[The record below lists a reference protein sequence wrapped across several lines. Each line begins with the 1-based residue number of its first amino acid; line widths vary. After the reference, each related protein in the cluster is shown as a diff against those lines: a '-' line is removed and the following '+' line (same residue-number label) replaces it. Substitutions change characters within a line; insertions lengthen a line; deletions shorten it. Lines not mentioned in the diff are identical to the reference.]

1 MEKIKVLVRIRPF
14 LQNENSANTGLNID
28 SDATQKIEISKSLKK
43 FEATFDR
50 VLSQNSTQKDV
61 FNFVKPCMK
70 LIKQGIN
77 CTILAYGQTGSGK
90 TYTMFGGEWAMNDN
104 STDYNQRKKFNKDKY
119 NFILNEELMIDP
131 FSKTNGIIPN
141 LIMALFQAYGSYD
154 SNENNIIITCS
165 YIQIYNEK
173 VYDLLVDEEENVE
186 QKKSF
191 DLNTGVGK
199 QANEKPIKQKPLK
212 IKYDRKNGVTIE
224 GVNEIRTPSFYDIF
238 ELLRQ
243 GEINRKIRQTKRNE
257 MSSRSHTIFIINVQ
271 NLKTNVVSKIKLC
284 DLAGSERYDSKEYY
298 KKLHFDEM
306 VNINKSLLVL
316 GNVIH
321 ALGSN
326 NNLNMTDS
334 KTKKQKKIFAPYKD
348 SKLTQILEDSLGGN
362 SVTYLLATISPCD
375 ENFDE
380 TLSTLKFA
388 DRAHS
393 IMTKVS
399 MNKVS
404 NMDEGFKS
412 KEFSKICDELFQL
425 KQLLNIRRKRGT
437 LEPIQEELLKLK
449 DENTQ
454 LKKYLGGSSNIDRIR
469 ELMAENKNLKKE
481 IKNLNELNKNLKNEI
496 KNKPLVNQSE
506 DNNYN
511 NGSTNKKNNNT
522 NNNINSKINNN
533 TTKDIINNN
542 NTNNNNSTKE
552 NNALDNINLTNFDL
566 EKNDIIINDKKT
578 RNSKLNNGND
588 DFLNKNTQNTKKSLL
603 TVNDMITSK
612 NKDSTNNALNEYNK
626 FDIDDML
633 DSNENNNDNFYSKD
647 KNSFMK
653 NSKQSKNNVL
663 KESGQNIIYGMND
676 LNNKYKE
683 KEKNNYSNLYNDNSV
698 EELDNINYDELD
710 NELKEDNKNNNNN
723 NKETNSKLAKLKK
736 TTTPYER
743 LEILDQ
749 LEMENKKETEELL
762 ENMKNQNISQNLED
776 I

>member
-14 LQNENSANTGLNID
+14 LPNENSSNTGLNID
-28 SDATQKIEISKSLKK
+28 SDSTQKIEISKSLKK

-90 TYTMFGGEWAMNDN
+90 TYTMFGGEWAMNDK
-104 STDYNQRKKFNKDKY
+104 STDYDQRKNFNKDKY

-141 LIMALFQAYGSYD
+141 LIMALFQTYGSYD
-154 SNENNIIITCS
+154 SNDNNIIITCS
-165 YIQIYNEK
+165 YIQIYNER
-173 VYDLLVDEEENVE
+173 VYDLLVDEEELVE
-186 QKKSF
+186 QKKNF
-191 DLNTGVGK
+191 DLNTGLGK

-212 IKYDRKNGVTIE
+212 IKYDRKNGVSIE

-271 NLKTNVVSKIKLC
+271 NLKTNVISKIKLC

-326 NNLNMTDS
+326 NNLNMTDN

-399 MNKVS
+399 MNKLS
-404 NMDEGFKS
+404 NKDEGFKS

-454 LKKYLGGSSNIDRIR
+454 LKKYLGGSNNIDRIK
-469 ELMAENKNLKKE
+469 ELMAENKNLRKE

-496 KNKPLVNQSE
+496 KNKPLSNLSE
-506 DNNYN
+506 DNTYN
-511 NGSTNKKNNNT
+511 NGSSNKKN
-522 NNNINSKINNN
+522 
-533 TTKDIINNN
+533 D
-542 NTNNNNSTKE
+542 NSTKK
-552 NNALDNINLTNFDL
+552 NNVLNNKNPTNFNLDS
-566 EKNDIIINDKKT
+566 EDILLNDKKT
-578 RNSKLNNGND
+578 RNSKLNNGID
-588 DFLNKNTQNTKKSLL
+588 EFNKNNTQNTNKPLL
-603 TVNDMITSK
+603 TVNDILTGKS
-612 NKDSTNNALNEYNK
+612 KDSINNLHNDYNNNYNK
-626 FDIDDML
+626 YDIDDML
-633 DSNENNNDNFYSKD
+633 DSNMNENNNENYYSKD

-653 NSKQSKNNVL
+653 NSKQTKSNVL

-683 KEKNNYSNLYNDNSV
+683 KEKEKEKNNNSNLYNDNS
-698 EELDNINYDELD
+698 EDELNNINYDELD
-710 NELKEDNKNNNNN
+710 NELNEDNNNKNN
-723 NKETNSKLAKLKK
+723 NKETNPKLAKLKK

-749 LEMENKKETEELL
+749 LENEHRKETEELL
-762 ENMKNQNISQNLED
+762 ENMKNENISQNLED

>member
-14 LQNENSANTGLNID
+14 LPNENSSNTGLNID
-28 SDATQKIEISKSLKK
+28 SDSTQKIEISKSLKK

-90 TYTMFGGEWAMNDN
+90 TYTMFGGEWAMNDK
-104 STDYNQRKKFNKDKY
+104 STDYDQRKNFNKDKY

-141 LIMALFQAYGSYD
+141 LIMALFQTYGSYD
-154 SNENNIIITCS
+154 SNDNNIIITCS
-165 YIQIYNEK
+165 YIQIYNER
-173 VYDLLVDEEENVE
+173 VYDLLVDEEELVE
-186 QKKSF
+186 QKKNF
-191 DLNTGVGK
+191 DLNTGLGK

-212 IKYDRKNGVTIE
+212 IKYDRKNGVSIE

-271 NLKTNVVSKIKLC
+271 NLKTNVISKIKLC

-326 NNLNMTDS
+326 NNLNMTDN

-399 MNKVS
+399 MNKLS
-404 NMDEGFKS
+404 NKDEGFKS

-454 LKKYLGGSSNIDRIR
+454 LKKYLGGSNNIDRIK
-469 ELMAENKNLKKE
+469 ELMAENKNLRKE

-496 KNKPLVNQSE
+496 KNKPLSNLSE
-506 DNNYN
+506 DNTYN
-511 NGSTNKKNNNT
+511 NGSSNKKNDNSTKKNNAL
-522 NNNINSKINNN
+522 NNINP
-533 TTKDIINNN
+533 
-542 NTNNNNSTKE
+542 
-552 NNALDNINLTNFDL
+552 TNFNLDS
-566 EKNDIIINDKKT
+566 NDILLNDKKT
-578 RNSKLNNGND
+578 RNSKLNNGIDEFN
-588 DFLNKNTQNTKKSLL
+588 NNNTQNTNKPLL
-603 TVNDMITSK
+603 TVNDIITGKS
-612 NKDSTNNALNEYNK
+612 KDSINNAFNDYNK
-626 FDIDDML
+626 YDIDDML
-633 DSNENNNDNFYSKD
+633 DSNMNENNNENFYSKD

-653 NSKQSKNNVL
+653 NSKQTKSNVL
-663 KESGQNIIYGMND
+663 KESGQNIIYGIND

-683 KEKNNYSNLYNDNSV
+683 KEKEKNNNSNLYNDNS
-698 EELDNINYDELD
+698 EDELNNINYDELD
-710 NELKEDNKNNNNN
+710 NELNEDNNNKNN
-723 NKETNSKLAKLKK
+723 NKETNPKLAKLKK

-749 LEMENKKETEELL
+749 LEKENRKETEELL
-762 ENMKNQNISQNLED
+762 ENMKNENISQNLED

>member
-14 LQNENSANTGLNID
+14 LPNENSSNTGLNID
-28 SDATQKIEISKSLKK
+28 SDSTQKIEISKSLKK

-90 TYTMFGGEWAMNDN
+90 TYTMFGGEWAMNDK
-104 STDYNQRKKFNKDKY
+104 STDYDQRKNFNKDKY

-141 LIMALFQAYGSYD
+141 LIMALFQTYGSYD
-154 SNENNIIITCS
+154 SNDNNIIITCS
-165 YIQIYNEK
+165 YIQIYNER
-173 VYDLLVDEEENVE
+173 VYDLLVDEEELVE
-186 QKKSF
+186 QKKNF
-191 DLNTGVGK
+191 DLNTGLGK

-212 IKYDRKNGVTIE
+212 IKYDRKNGVSIE

-271 NLKTNVVSKIKLC
+271 NLKTNVISKIKLC

-326 NNLNMTDS
+326 NNLNMTDN

-399 MNKVS
+399 MNKLS
-404 NMDEGFKS
+404 NKDEGFKS

-454 LKKYLGGSSNIDRIR
+454 LKKYLGGSNNIDRIK
-469 ELMAENKNLKKE
+469 ELMAENKNLRKE

-496 KNKPLVNQSE
+496 KNKPLSNLSE
-506 DNNYN
+506 DNTYN
-511 NGSTNKKNNNT
+511 NGSSNKKN
-522 NNNINSKINNN
+522 
-533 TTKDIINNN
+533 D
-542 NTNNNNSTKE
+542 NSTKK
-552 NNALDNINLTNFDL
+552 NNVLNNKNPTNFNLDS
-566 EKNDIIINDKKT
+566 EDILLNDKKT
-578 RNSKLNNGND
+578 RNSKLNNGID
-588 DFLNKNTQNTKKSLL
+588 EFNKNNTQNTNKPLL
-603 TVNDMITSK
+603 TVNDIITGKS
-612 NKDSTNNALNEYNK
+612 KDSINNLYNDKNNNYNK
-626 FDIDDML
+626 YDIDDML
-633 DSNENNNDNFYSKD
+633 DSNMNENNNENYYSKD

-653 NSKQSKNNVL
+653 NSKQTKSNVL

-683 KEKNNYSNLYNDNSV
+683 KEKEKEKNNNSNLYNDNS
-698 EELDNINYDELD
+698 EDELNNINYDELD
-710 NELKEDNKNNNNN
+710 NELNEDNNNKNN
-723 NKETNSKLAKLKK
+723 NKETNPKLAKLKK

-749 LEMENKKETEELL
+749 LENEHRKETEELL
-762 ENMKNQNISQNLED
+762 ENMKNENISQNLED